1 MSAHISAGNTTQWS
15 MEDTTHQRQQR
26 ARWHGSHTQVIIM
39 YPATIKRISIDD
51 IGHNTLIKRFSTI
64 DGTSYTSIVKDGI
77 EVAIC
82 RSEDEA
88 EMIQWWQS
96 EGWMI
101 WRDGRKKRDK
111 SGER

>member
-1 MSAHISAGNTTQWS
+1 MTMRYEA
-15 MEDTTHQRQQR
+15 
-26 ARWHGSHTQVIIM
+26 
-39 YPATIKRISIDD
+39 YPATITRIGIDE
-51 IGHNTLIKRFSTI
+51 IGHNTVIKRFSTI
-64 DGTSYTSIVKDGI
+64 DGTSYTSITKDGI